1 MANNRKARV
10 VQSQQVQ
17 EPEIDEIETAPES
30 EDIEPAET
38 EQVQETEVDEVVDIS
53 DDPALFD
60 TPDFTE
66 ETIYEVLKKFTIIV
80 GNGAVSGEKGQKV
93 KLSKADK
100 DTIAGLLKSGYIK
113 VLK

>member
-17 EPEIDEIETAPES
+17 EPEVDEIETAPES
-30 EDIEPAET
+30 EDIEPA
-38 EQVQETEVDEVVDIS
+38 ETEVDEVVDIS

-66 ETIYEVLKKFTIIV
+66 ETIYEVLKQFTIIV